1 MYYYNYNENAFTPY
15 PPVPEKIVVDG
26 KEVDNP
32 EFLSLNIYTE
42 TEVIEIIK
50 NANENGKIMQPFGNT
65 FMLVDKPAPTAKEQA
80 EQRISELK
88 ANLFKTDYQAIK
100 YAEGEISEE
109 DYAGIKEQR
118 KKWRSE
124 INVLEEK
131 IASQQ

>member
-1 MYYYNYNENAFTPY
+1 MKYFYNFYENSFSPYTDKILERLKENKTFYNINFDTLTLYSEEEVIDILNYAINNNKLIQP
-15 PPVPEKIVVDG
+15 DG
-26 KEVDNP
+26 ITYKYVDNVLD
-32 EFLSLNIYTE
+32 LSDQINI
-42 TEVIEIIK
+42 
-50 NANENGKIMQPFGNT
+50 
-65 FMLVDKPAPTAKEQA
+65 
-80 EQRISELK
+80 LK
-88 ANLFKTDYQAIK
+88 AKLSDTDYQAIK